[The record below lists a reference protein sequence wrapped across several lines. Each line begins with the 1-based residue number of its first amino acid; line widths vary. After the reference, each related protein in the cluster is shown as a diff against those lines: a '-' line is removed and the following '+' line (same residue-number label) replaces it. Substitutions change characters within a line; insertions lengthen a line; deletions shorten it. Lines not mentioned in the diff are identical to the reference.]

1 MKNIIN
7 IFLNFVSYFNKASYL
22 NGRHQWVMCY
32 RNFPL
37 VNTDINMYLEA
48 FRSRL
53 KTFYMDRKPIKRVDD
68 LLHMLLER
76 EEDDFWRYKRQTF
89 YTDNSDLFKANL
101 NQHEAELKTLDID
114 LSILNESHWKV
125 KSQWNDQYRNVSKTT
140 ELCCYD
146 HFYNK
151 YLIIIWMYLCKHLL
165 RLSWFQYIVFVDS

>member
-22 NGRHQWVMCY
+22 NRCHQWVMCY
-32 RNFPL
+32 RNFSH
-37 VNTDINMYLEA
+37 VNTDINIYLEA

-68 LLHMLLER
+68 LLHMLLEI

-101 NQHEAELKTLDID
+101 NQHEAELKLLDID
-114 LSILNESHWKV
+114 SSIANESHWKV
-125 KSQWNDQYRNVSKTT
+125 KSQWNDQYCNVSKTT
-140 ELCCYD
+140 KLCCYD

-151 YLIIIWMYLCKHLL
+151 HLTITWMYLCKHLL